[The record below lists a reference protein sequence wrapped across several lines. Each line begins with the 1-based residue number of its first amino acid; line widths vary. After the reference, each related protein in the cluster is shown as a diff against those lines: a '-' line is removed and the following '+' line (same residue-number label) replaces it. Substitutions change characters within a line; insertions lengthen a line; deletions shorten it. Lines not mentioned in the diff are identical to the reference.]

1 MKLFWKYL
9 TSYRKIL
16 ALALV
21 LASVNQIFSLLDPQI
36 FRIAVDKYVSR
47 PDQFSGHDFV
57 RGIGLLL
64 LASIGV
70 ALISRIAKNFQDYY
84 VNVIVQRLGT
94 KLYSTSVEHAF
105 SLPYSAFEDQRSGEL
120 LQKLQKARAD
130 VQELI
135 KNAINT
141 LFLSAVGMLFVL
153 IYAFIV
159 HWAVGLVYLVSVP
172 AIGTITFLISKKIK
186 DAQKRVVTET
196 ANLAGSTTETIRNVE
211 LVKSMG
217 LAEQE
222 VSRLN
227 VVNEKIL
234 QLELE
239 KIVIIRR
246 LSFIQGTIVNAIR
259 SALLLLMFWLI
270 YTHDI
275 TLGQMFSLFVY
286 SFFIFAPLAEMGTV
300 ATAYQQAKASMEKL
314 EDVLREEPERQP
326 ANPVPIPGIES
337 IQFEHVGFRHERA
350 EHAAIQDVSLT
361 IRAGE
366 TVAFVGPSGSG
377 KSTLM
382 KLVVGLYKPKSGLI
396 RFNTAQTDRIDY
408 DKLRTRIGL
417 VAQETQLFAGTIRE
431 NLVFVRPQATDEE
444 CFAVMRAAAAQPILD
459 RSVHGL
465 DARIGE
471 GGLKLSGGEK
481 QRLAIARALLRN
493 PDLIVFDEATSSL
506 DSITER
512 AITDTILRIT
522 DERPNLITLLV
533 AHRLSTVARADR
545 IYVLEKGKIVEH
557 GNHGELLQRGGLYA
571 ALWREQSA
579 AENDHQPRAESVL
592 NSPARI
598 TA

>member
-1 MKLFWKYL
+1 MKRFWSFL
-9 TSYRKIL
+9 ASYKKIL
-16 ALALV
+16 ALALL
-21 LASVNQIFSLLDPQI
+21 LASINQIFSLLDPQI
-36 FRIAVDKYVSR
+36 FRITVDRYIGRAGEYSTTG
-47 PDQFSGHDFV
+47 FL
-57 RGIGLLL
+57 RGILLLL
-64 LASIGV
+64 LASMGV
-70 ALISRIAKNFQDYY
+70 ALVSRIAKNFQDYY

-94 KLYSTSVEHAF
+94 KLYSTSVQHAF

-135 KNAINT
+135 KNSINT

-159 HWAVGLVYLVSVP
+159 HWAVGLLYFLSVP

-186 DAQKRVVTET
+186 EAQKRVVTET

-222 VSRLN
+222 ISRLN
-227 VVNEKIL
+227 SVNENIL

-246 LSFIQGTIVNAIR
+246 LSFIQGTIINAIR

-270 YTHDI
+270 YTQDI

-286 SFFIFAPLAEMGTV
+286 SFFIFTPLAEMGTV
-300 ATAYQQAKASMEKL
+300 AATYQQAKASMEKL
-314 EDVLREEPERQP
+314 EDVLQQEPERQP
-326 ANPVPIPGIES
+326 ANPEPIPGIAS
-337 IQFEHVGFRHERA
+337 IEFEHVGFRHERA
-350 EHAAIQDVSLT
+350 ERAAIQDVSLT

-366 TVAFVGPSGSG
+366 TAAFVGPSGSG
-377 KSTLM
+377 KTTLM
-382 KLVVGLYKPKSGLI
+382 KLVVGLYQPRSGLI
-396 RFNTAQTDRIDY
+396 RFNATQTDRVDY

-431 NLVFVRPQATDEE
+431 NLLFVSPRATDEE
-444 CFAVMRAAAAQPILD
+444 CLAVLKAAAAQSILD
-459 RSVHGL
+459 RSIQGL
-465 DARIGE
+465 GTRIGE

-506 DSITER
+506 DSITEK
-512 AITDTILRIT
+512 AITDTILRIA

-545 IYVLEKGKIVEH
+545 IYVLEKGRIIEH
-557 GNHGELLQRGGLYA
+557 GNHPELLKRGGLYA

-579 AENDHQPRAESVL
+579 GDKRSSSA
-592 NSPARI
+592 
-598 TA
+598 